1 MEIGRFAPTPSGRMH
16 LGNLFSGLLAWLSAR
31 SAGGEMLLRIED
43 LDTPRC
49 PPENAELM
57 RSDLRWLGLD
67 WDREQPP
74 QRTRTAAYEA
84 ALASLEAAGQV
95 FPCWCSRSD
104 LNSAPN
110 APHASDGHTIYP
122 GTCRNLTAE
131 IRAEKAA
138 QRPPLHRLAVPDE
151 TISFLDGHYG
161 PYEENLARECGDFVL
176 RRADGV
182 FSYQLAVVV
191 DDIAGGVTQ
200 VVRGQDLLSSTPRQ
214 LYLYRLLSASPP
226 RHYHLPLLTAAD
238 GRRLSKRDRD
248 LDMGLLRRYYAPE
261 ELVGALAHAAG
272 LLDKPESCT
281 PRDLIPLFD
290 WDKIPTADIPLVLA
304 PPQHNI

>member
-31 SAGGEMLLRIED
+31 SMGGEMLLRIED

-74 QRTRTAAYEA
+74 QRQRTEAYEQ
-84 ALASLEAAGQV
+84 ALEILCQTGEV
-95 FPCWCSRSD
+95 FPCWCSRAE

-110 APHASDGHTIYP
+110 APHASDGHAIYP
-122 GTCRNLTAE
+122 GTCRHLTTE
-131 IRAEKAA
+131 VRAEKAA
-138 QRPPLHRLAVPDE
+138 MRPPVQRLAVPGE
-151 TISFLDGHYG
+151 TLSFTDGNYG
-161 PYEENLARECGDFVL
+161 RYAEDLARECGDFVL

-191 DDIAGGVTQ
+191 DDIAGGITQ
-200 VVRGQDLLSSTPRQ
+200 VVRGRDLLSSTPRQ
-214 LYLYRLLSASPP
+214 LYLYRLLRSTPP
-226 RHYHLPLLTAAD
+226 VYYHVPLLTAAD

-248 LDMGLLRRYYAPE
+248 LDMGLLRQKYTPE
-261 ELVGALAHAAG
+261 TLVGLLAHAAG
-272 LLDKPESCT
+272 LLEKPESCT
-281 PRDLIPLFD
+281 PRELISVFD
-290 WDKIPTADIPLVLA
+290 WRKIPTDDIPVILL
-304 PPQHNI
+304 